1 MFTLM
6 IVFIDV
12 TTWLQLQMHR
22 HKRACLTFLQV
33 RMIVFTDL
41 SLPAFS
47 ILMQNRKKNSN
58 PAIPVHSSVFHFCRT
73 AFQISF
79 LSWYN

>member
-1 MFTLM
+1 MFSLM

-12 TTWLQLQMHR
+12 TTWLQLQMHQ
-22 HKRACLTFLQV
+22 HKRARLTFLQV
-33 RMIVFTDL
+33 RMILFPDL
-41 SLPAFS
+41 SLQAFS

-79 LSWYN
+79 LLLRN